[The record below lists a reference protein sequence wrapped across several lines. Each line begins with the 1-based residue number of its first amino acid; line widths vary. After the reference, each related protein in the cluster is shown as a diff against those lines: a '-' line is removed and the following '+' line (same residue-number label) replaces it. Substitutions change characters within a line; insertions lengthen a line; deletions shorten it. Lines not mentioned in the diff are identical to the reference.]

1 MNIESNLIRM
11 TDQEFAA
18 LSGFVKERYGI
29 DLTKK
34 RVLIEGRLN
43 HELNRR
49 GLTSFSQYMNL
60 VLEDQSGTEITLLLN
75 KLTTNLSFFMRENE
89 HFEYLYDNVLPY
101 LEQLRSRTRTLRIWS
116 AGCST
121 GQEPYNIAMVID
133 QYFGK
138 RKSQWDTSILASDIS
153 MRVLSAAQQGI
164 YKEEELK
171 DISAEWKRRYF
182 RPIEGGQYQV
192 VEPLRK
198 EVIFRSFNL
207 MDPFPFRQP
216 FDLIFCRNVMIYFD
230 ADTKSRL
237 VRKFYDHTADGGFLF
252 IGHSESLSSQSPLY
266 TYLQPAIYQRRG

>member
-1 MNIESNLIRM
+1 MNIESSLIRM
-11 TDQEFAA
+11 TDQEFAD

-34 RVLIEGRLN
+34 RVLIEGRLT

-49 GLTSFSQYMNL
+49 GLSSFSQYMDL
-60 VLEDQSGTEITLLLN
+60 VLADRSGAEITLLLN

-89 HFEYLYDNVLPY
+89 HFEYLFHHALPY
-101 LEQLRSRTRTLRIWS
+101 LEQLRAKSRTLRIWS

-121 GQEPYNIAMVID
+121 GQEPYNIAMVLD
-133 QYFGK
+133 QYFGS
-138 RKSQWDTSILASDIS
+138 RGSQWDTTILASDIS

-171 DISAEWKRRYF
+171 DISPEWKKKYF
-182 RPIEGGQYQV
+182 RPVEGGQFQV
-192 VEPLRK
+192 VDRLRK

-207 MDPFPFRQP
+207 MDPFPYRQP

-230 ADTKSRL
+230 GDTKARL
-237 VRKFYDHTADGGFLF
+237 VQKFFDHTANGGFLF
-252 IGHSESLSSQSPLY
+252 IGHSESLSSQAPLY
-266 TYLQPAIYQRRG
+266 TYLQPAIYQRRE